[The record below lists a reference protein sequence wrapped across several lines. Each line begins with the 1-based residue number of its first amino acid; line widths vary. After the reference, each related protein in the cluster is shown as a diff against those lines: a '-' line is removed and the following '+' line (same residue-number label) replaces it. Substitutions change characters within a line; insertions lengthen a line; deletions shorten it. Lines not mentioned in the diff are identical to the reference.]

1 MSTVSSRSP
10 YTDKVSE
17 YSEDG
22 RDNTADEKGSIRE
35 SPSSIDVSQPP
46 PRWWESKSYEEQP
59 VDGKYGWIVVT
70 AGCFMLMFSM
80 GCVNSYGSY
89 QTYYHAHQFPE
100 EDMSTLA
107 WIGTL
112 QFAVMNAVGIPAGI
126 LCERLDSRLVTFLGG
141 IIMGVS
147 LIIASFC
154 DSAVWKLILTQ
165 GIAFSL
171 GASLVFI
178 PATSIP
184 SQWFVK
190 YRPLAIG
197 IVVAGSG
204 IGGLWLTPATDSMIK
219 NLGTGWSLRITG
231 IIIIA
236 VNSVSSIFM
245 RNRLKVQSRDK
256 VVDFGLLRD
265 IRFMFIFA
273 GSICATTGYFTPFFD
288 MPTYAA
294 KVVHME
300 ENLASNLVTIINA
313 ASTAGRVL
321 TGQIA
326 VILGN
331 INALVLCMCIA
342 ALSLLVLWLPF
353 ETPGTVIACTIIY
366 GFFCGGFISLLP
378 VIIANLWGVNR
389 IATIIGLLYIANFI
403 GTLCG
408 APSSS
413 AILDNI
419 GHGTNFRPT
428 IAFSGCFMAAAF
440 LMFCCLRIA
449 ASRDFKKRI

>member
-1 MSTVSSRSP
+1 
-10 YTDKVSE
+10 
-17 YSEDG
+17 
-22 RDNTADEKGSIRE
+22 
-35 SPSSIDVSQPP
+35 
-46 PRWWESKSYEEQP
+46 
-59 VDGKYGWIVVT
+59 
-70 AGCFMLMFSM
+70 
-80 GCVNSYGSY
+80 
-89 QTYYHAHQFPE
+89 
-100 EDMSTLA
+100 MSTLA

-112 QFAVMNAVGIPAGI
+112 QFAIMNAVGIPAGI

-141 IIMGVS
+141 VIMGVA

-154 DSAVWKLILTQ
+154 DSAVWKLIITQ
-165 GIAFSL
+165 GIVFSL

-190 YRPLAIG
+190 YRALAIG

-219 NLGTGWSLRITG
+219 NLGTGWALRITG
-231 IIIIA
+231 IVVIA

-256 VVDFGLLRD
+256 VVDFSLLRD

-273 GSICATTGYFTPFFD
+273 GAIFSTTGYFTPFFD
-288 MPTYAA
+288 MPTYAV
-294 KVVHME
+294 KIVHME

-326 VILGN
+326 IMMGN
-331 INALVLCMCIA
+331 INALVLCMGVA

-353 ETPGTVIACTIIY
+353 ETPGTAIACAVIY

-378 VIIANLWGVNR
+378 VIIASIWGVSR

-440 LMFCCLRIA
+440 VMFCCLRIA
-449 ASRDFKKRI
+449 ASRDLRKKI